1 MNGRPFF
8 EELKLKEYGKVI
20 KTVSLASLLEESKIV
35 KKSPFH
41 NWKEIVGAG
50 LAENSYPLYFDKN
63 GTRLIA
69 AVSHSS
75 FQITMKF
82 IDGKIIDGLKKNR
95 GCENLKENLPHILET
110 KVNLIGKLR
119 IELLFQSVPIHLSS
133 DHIAYTVLGEPCV
146 DDALDTVQHTGVS
159 AFNRSVGLNNLI
171 LVIEDKL
178 SEIIAS
184 LFLYHFQVPPFR
196 QP

>member
-82 IDGKIIDGLKKNR
+82 IEGKIIDGLRKNK
-95 GCENLKENLPHILET
+95 GCENLKEIFYVSRPDLF
-110 KVNLIGKLR
+110 KDRYCSDLIPKSKEEQKKLN
-119 IELLFQSVPIHLSS
+119 SVIKKNKK
-133 DHIAYTVLGEPCV
+133 I
-146 DDALDTVQHTGVS
+146 
-159 AFNRSVGLNNLI
+159 I
-171 LVIEDKL
+171 
-178 SEIIAS
+178 SEN
-184 LFLYHFQVPPFR
+184 
-196 QP
+196 

>member
-95 GCENLKENLPHILET
+95 GCENLKEIFYVSRPDLFKDRYCLE
-110 KVNLIGKLR
+110 LIPKSKEEQRKLN
-119 IELLFQSVPIHLSS
+119 SVIKE
-133 DHIAYTVLGEPCV
+133 IKKIT
-146 DDALDTVQHTGVS
+146 
-159 AFNRSVGLNNLI
+159 
-171 LVIEDKL
+171 
-178 SEIIAS
+178 SEN
-184 LFLYHFQVPPFR
+184 
-196 QP
+196 

>member
-82 IDGKIIDGLKKNR
+82 IEGKIIDGLRKNK
-95 GCENLKENLPHILET
+95 GCENLKEIFYVSRPDLFKDRYHID
-110 KVNLIGKLR
+110 LIPKSKEEQKKLN
-119 IELLFQSVPIHLSS
+119 SVIKE
-133 DHIAYTVLGEPCV
+133 IKK
-146 DDALDTVQHTGVS
+146 
-159 AFNRSVGLNNLI
+159 I
-171 LVIEDKL
+171 I
-178 SEIIAS
+178 SEN
-184 LFLYHFQVPPFR
+184 
-196 QP
+196 

>member
-82 IDGKIIDGLKKNR
+82 IEEKIIDGLKKNK
-95 GCENLKENLPHILET
+95 GCENLKEIFYVSRPDLF
-110 KVNLIGKLR
+110 KDRYCSDLIPKSKEEQRKLN
-119 IELLFQSVPIHLSS
+119 SVIKE
-133 DHIAYTVLGEPCV
+133 IKK
-146 DDALDTVQHTGVS
+146 
-159 AFNRSVGLNNLI
+159 I
-171 LVIEDKL
+171 I
-178 SEIIAS
+178 SEN
-184 LFLYHFQVPPFR
+184 
-196 QP
+196 

>member
-82 IDGKIIDGLKKNR
+82 IEEKIIDGLKKNK
-95 GCENLKENLPHILET
+95 GCENLKEIFYVSRPDLF
-110 KVNLIGKLR
+110 KDRYCSDLIPKSKEEQKKLN
-119 IELLFQSVPIHLSS
+119 SVIKE
-133 DHIAYTVLGEPCV
+133 IKK
-146 DDALDTVQHTGVS
+146 
-159 AFNRSVGLNNLI
+159 I
-171 LVIEDKL
+171 I
-178 SEIIAS
+178 SEN
-184 LFLYHFQVPPFR
+184 
-196 QP
+196 

>member
-82 IDGKIIDGLKKNR
+82 IEGKIIDGLRKNK
-95 GCENLKENLPHILET
+95 GCENLKEIFYVSRPDLF
-110 KVNLIGKLR
+110 KDRYCSDLIPKSKEEQKKLN
-119 IELLFQSVPIHLSS
+119 SVIKE
-133 DHIAYTVLGEPCV
+133 IKK
-146 DDALDTVQHTGVS
+146 
-159 AFNRSVGLNNLI
+159 I
-171 LVIEDKL
+171 I
-178 SEIIAS
+178 SEN
-184 LFLYHFQVPPFR
+184 
-196 QP
+196 

>member
-63 GTRLIA
+63 GIRLIA

-82 IDGKIIDGLKKNR
+82 IEGKIIDGLRKNK
-95 GCENLKENLPHILET
+95 GCENLKEIFYVSRPDLF
-110 KVNLIGKLR
+110 KDRYCSDLIPKSKEEQKKLN
-119 IELLFQSVPIHLSS
+119 SVIKE
-133 DHIAYTVLGEPCV
+133 IKK
-146 DDALDTVQHTGVS
+146 
-159 AFNRSVGLNNLI
+159 I
-171 LVIEDKL
+171 I
-178 SEIIAS
+178 SEN
-184 LFLYHFQVPPFR
+184 
-196 QP
+196 

>member
-41 NWKEIVGAG
+41 NWKEIVGVG

-95 GCENLKENLPHILET
+95 GCENLKEIFYVSRPDLFKDRYCLE
-110 KVNLIGKLR
+110 LIPKSKEEQRKLN
-119 IELLFQSVPIHLSS
+119 SVIKE
-133 DHIAYTVLGEPCV
+133 IKK
-146 DDALDTVQHTGVS
+146 
-159 AFNRSVGLNNLI
+159 I
-171 LVIEDKL
+171 I
-178 SEIIAS
+178 SEN
-184 LFLYHFQVPPFR
+184 
-196 QP
+196 

>member
-20 KTVSLASLLEESKIV
+20 KTVSLASLLEKSKIV

-82 IDGKIIDGLKKNR
+82 IEGKIIDGLRKNK
-95 GCENLKENLPHILET
+95 GCENLKEIFYVSRPDLF
-110 KVNLIGKLR
+110 KDRYCSDLIPKSKEEQKKLN
-119 IELLFQSVPIHLSS
+119 SVIKE
-133 DHIAYTVLGEPCV
+133 IKK
-146 DDALDTVQHTGVS
+146 
-159 AFNRSVGLNNLI
+159 I
-171 LVIEDKL
+171 I
-178 SEIIAS
+178 SEN
-184 LFLYHFQVPPFR
+184 
-196 QP
+196 

>member
-82 IDGKIIDGLKKNR
+82 IDGKIIDCLKKNR
-95 GCENLKENLPHILET
+95 GCENLKEIFYVSRPDLFKDRYCLE
-110 KVNLIGKLR
+110 LIPKSKEEQRKLN
-119 IELLFQSVPIHLSS
+119 SVIKE
-133 DHIAYTVLGEPCV
+133 IKK
-146 DDALDTVQHTGVS
+146 
-159 AFNRSVGLNNLI
+159 I
-171 LVIEDKL
+171 I
-178 SEIIAS
+178 SEN
-184 LFLYHFQVPPFR
+184 
-196 QP
+196 

>member
-20 KTVSLASLLEESKIV
+20 KTVSLASLLEESKII
-35 KKSPFH
+35 KKSPFY
-41 NWKEIVGAG
+41 NWKEIVGIG

-82 IDGKIIDGLKKNR
+82 IEGKIIDGLRKNK
-95 GCENLKENLPHILET
+95 GCENLKEIFYVSRPDLF
-110 KVNLIGKLR
+110 KDRYCSDLIPKSKEEQKKLN
-119 IELLFQSVPIHLSS
+119 SVIKE
-133 DHIAYTVLGEPCV
+133 IKK
-146 DDALDTVQHTGVS
+146 
-159 AFNRSVGLNNLI
+159 I
-171 LVIEDKL
+171 I
-178 SEIIAS
+178 SEN
-184 LFLYHFQVPPFR
+184 
-196 QP
+196 